1 MHVLQT
7 VSRPDSA
14 TASWPDETRTVP
26 VNIPNCSTSE
36 TQPRLDGAECRRRM
50 LHMLPG
56 FLPFLLWVI
65 PHTDPWGPI
74 LVSVLWILTIL
85 IGCGALLRFG
95 AFARARE
102 DNGRDSVIGYA
113 LPVLGTL
120 CLCRGC
126 EEVGVMT
133 LAVLAFGDGS
143 ATLAGLLIG
152 GSRLPWNTRK
162 TWAGLISFW
171 IVGGVF
177 ATVMYWGEARPIV
190 SWIAA
195 LAIAGPTV
203 LLAGAA
209 ETLPWRMN
217 DNWRVGVLTAVMG
230 IVLHR
235 WIVG

>member
-1 MHVLQT
+1 MRVLQT
-7 VSRPDSA
+7 VSRPNAA
-14 TASWPDETRTVP
+14 TTSWPDETQTVP
-26 VNIPNCSTSE
+26 VNIPDSSANE
-36 TQPRLDGAECRRRM
+36 TQPRLDGAECRRRL
-50 LHMLPG
+50 LHMFPG
-56 FLPFLLWVI
+56 LFPFLLWVI

-85 IGCGALLRFG
+85 IGSSALLRFR
-95 AFARARE
+95 AFARESE

-143 ATLAGLLIG
+143 ATLGGLLIG
-152 GSRLPWNTRK
+152 GSRLPWNMRK

-177 ATVMYWGEARPIV
+177 ATVMYWGEARPVV
-190 SWIAA
+190 SWTTA
-195 LAIAGPTV
+195 LVIAGPTV

-209 ETLPWRMN
+209 ETLPVRIN

-230 IVLHR
+230 MALHR